1 MNLTVRK
8 TTTAIAAFAT
18 MGAGSMFLAASP
30 AAAVD
35 TCGSGGALVSPGICE
50 LKFTSDGNFIKTAEM
65 TKLEVLLVGAG
76 GNTSFSPRQ
85 SGEPAPS
92 NGYAA
97 AGGGGEVRVVDF
109 SAATGQV
116 DVVIGESNDSSTWV
130 EDAEGLLEGADNGN
144 NGTGGSEGVGS
155 GGTSG
160 SGNLGQQFTNPSA
173 SSYGSGGGAGSI
185 GLGNVGGTGV
195 VVGDIVPDTSLF
207 SNYTSCFG
215 GGGGAGFVS
224 TVEPITSVLGSATCG
239 GGFPTDNTATA
250 LVAAVPNS
258 GGGAGAVNFAVSDQ
272 TTLAGADGLVVV
284 RWPAALAATGSE
296 MNPAPMVIGM
306 SALVAGIGLAMAAA
320 YTRKRRES

>member
-1 MNLTVRK
+1 MNLTFRK

-18 MGAGSMFLAASP
+18 LGAGSMFLAASP

-35 TCGSGGALVSPGICE
+35 TCGSGGTLVSPGVCQ
-50 LKFTSDGNFIKTAEM
+50 LVFTADGTFTRTAEM

-76 GNTSFSPRQ
+76 GNASFSPRTT
-85 SGEPAPS
+85 GAPAT

-97 AGGGGEVRVVDF
+97 AGGGGEVRVVNF
-109 SAATGQV
+109 SAASGEIEVTVGQSGV
-116 DVVIGESNDSSTWV
+116 DNTYV
-130 EDAEGLLEGADNGN
+130 EDVDDALFEIAINGA
-144 NGTGGSEGVGS
+144 NGTGGSEGLGN
-155 GGTSG
+155 GGESG
-160 SGNLGQQFTNPSA
+160 SGLDGQAFTNPSA
-173 SSYGSGGGAGSI
+173 ASYGSGGGAGSV

-195 VVGDIVPDTSLF
+195 AVNSLVLAGSLF
-207 SNYTSCFG
+207 ASDTACYG

-239 GGFPTDNTATA
+239 GGYPTDNTATA
-250 LVAAVPNS
+250 LMAAVPNS
-258 GGGAGAVNFAVSDQ
+258 GGGAGAVNFAVADQ
-272 TTLAGADGLVVV
+272 TTLAGADGVVAV

-296 MNPAPMVIGM
+296 TNVGATVIGI